1 MIARIAHSAMHR
13 VFTHVRPPAYRR
25 VINRLVA
32 MTRPPAPAATP
43 YSREMAARIER
54 DGFLKLDDAF
64 DKDML
69 RRLRA
74 ALSERMCHD
83 QWNPA
88 KGRFRL
94 EDTPA
99 DTNNA
104 RIIGVEDIPEA
115 QAIAHDPRVIGIV
128 SQYLGCMPKIDEILS
143 WWSLPRSGPVEEQ
156 FFHRDNPSTRWLKLF
171 IYLSDVGE
179 TEGPHTFVRG
189 SQMTNELLDMGQR
202 FTDEQVRAQVDPDR
216 IVRFT
221 GPFGTAFLEDTYGL
235 HKGEVPTGDMRLIFE
250 VTYSTY
256 MSPLPIR
263 QEDKA
268 GAPPRETAPATA

>member
-1 MIARIAHSAMHR
+1 MIARIAHSVMHR
-13 VFTHVRPPAYRR
+13 VLSRIRPPAYRR
-25 VINRLVA
+25 LVNRLIA
-32 MTRPPAPAATP
+32 ITRPRAPAATAD
-43 YSREMAARIER
+43 SREMAARIER
-54 DGFLKLDDAF
+54 DGFLMLSDAF

-74 ALSERMCHD
+74 ALSERKCHD
-83 QWNPA
+83 QWHPE

-99 DTNNA
+99 DTNTA
-104 RIIGVEDIPEA
+104 RIIDVEEIPEA
-115 QAIAHDPRVIGIV
+115 QEIAHDPRILAIV

-156 FFHRDNPSTRWLKLF
+156 FYHRDNPSSRWLKLF

-189 SQMTNELLDMGQR
+189 SQMTNELLSMGKR

-235 HKGEVPTGDMRLIFE
+235 HKGEVPTGDKRLIFE

-256 MSPLPIR
+256 MSAPPIR
-263 QEDKA
+263 QAQAA
-268 GAPPRETAPATA
+268 GAPPREPALAAG